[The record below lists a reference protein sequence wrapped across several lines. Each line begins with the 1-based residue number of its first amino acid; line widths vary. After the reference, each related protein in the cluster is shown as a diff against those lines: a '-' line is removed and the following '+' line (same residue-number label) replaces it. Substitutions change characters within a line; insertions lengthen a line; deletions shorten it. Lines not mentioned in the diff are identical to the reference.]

1 MERGVKE
8 LSKYRFDCCREA
20 FEDAKIMYEAGRY
33 KNALTRAYYAVF
45 HAIRAV
51 NALQGF
57 DSPRGFIVDQRVQMN
72 PVWKEG
78 PLSDFKK

>member
-8 LSKYRFDCCREA
+8 LSKYRFDCR
-20 FEDAKIMYEAGRY
+20 
-33 KNALTRAYYAVF
+33 
-45 HAIRAV
+45 
-51 NALQGF
+51 
-57 DSPRGFIVDQRVQMN
+57 SRVQMN